1 MAQTLNDFREFIVHR
16 VSEGGKAMLGHFFG
30 SWVANFNERWLKRR
44 PHKNVASRQEHGSRD
59 EHPLESAEKRTSMN
73 QAIFEKDARF
83 RPSLTVLDPRP
94 HLDEGD
100 LQQEL
105 ESVVGQIMRSVGI
118 RARVLGRDHL
128 LQIALRVNEAAARE
142 KDQGRPQLAEALCQR
157 ALDLFDKVVTQDHP
171 LRTKILENYADL
183 LHRIGRAQEAA
194 SLESEAAAIRNNR
207 TDEEV
212 FNSLLPQPDSWK
224 RANSRDSG
232 VLNSSFK
239 KS

>member
-1 MAQTLNDFREFIVHR
+1 MA
-16 VSEGGKAMLGHFFG
+16 S
-30 SWVANFNERWLKRR
+30 FNERWLKRR
-44 PHKNVASRQEHGSRD
+44 PHESAASRQDHGSRD
-59 EHPLESAEKRTSMN
+59 EHPLKSAEKRASMN

-83 RPSLTVLDPRP
+83 RPSLTVRDLRR

-128 LQIALRVNEAAARE
+128 LKIALRVNEAAVRE

-157 ALDLFDKVVTQDHP
+157 ALDLFDKVATPDHP
-171 LRTKILENYADL
+171 LRAQVLENYADL
-183 LHRIGRAQEAA
+183 LHRVGRAQQAA
-194 SLESEAAAIRNNR
+194 FLESEASAIRSNR

-212 FNSLLPQPDSWK
+212 CLPPQPDSW
-224 RANSRDSG
+224 NSRYSG
-232 VLNSSFK
+232 CLKSSFRK
-239 KS
+239 P